1 MKMQIRN
8 GDGYWRASL
17 QSAKREMKRVYWSIE
32 ESLSDKTP
40 IYIIGDSHAGYF
52 LFKGVRSALVRVVQL
67 PGATAYGL
75 VEDKSTSGARRAIN
89 KLLRTVGRGSI
100 VVLQFGEVD
109 CAFSV
114 WKRAHKNGT
123 SPAEEVHEACKN
135 YLSFIGEL
143 KQFGIGTVLVGTVPP
158 PTVSDWKRWHGSP
171 IAAFRQQIEATLEE
185 RTECTKIFNRILR
198 SSANTGLFRFI
209 DVESD
214 YIDGITGLVKG
225 ELVIQDDLHLNWV
238 RAREINLGALAKM
251 GVI

>member
-1 MKMQIRN
+1 MKMQLHK

-17 QSAKREMKRVYWSIE
+17 KSAKRALKRVYWKIE

-52 LFKGVRSALVRVVQL
+52 LFKDVSNALVRVLQL

-75 VEDKSTSGARRAIN
+75 VNDNSASGSRRAIN
-89 KLLRTVGRGSI
+89 KLLRNVGRRSI

-109 CAFSV
+109 CAFSI
-114 WKRAHKNGT
+114 WTRAHKNCT
-123 SPAEEVHEACKN
+123 SPFEEVHEACKN

-143 KQFGIGTVLVGTVPP
+143 KKCGIGTILVGTVPP
-158 PTVSDWKRWHGSP
+158 PTVSDWKRWNGSP
-171 IAAFRQQIEATLEE
+171 IAVFRQQIEASLEE
-185 RTECTKIFNRILR
+185 RTRCTKLFNQILR
-198 SSANTGLFRFI
+198 SSSNKGLYRFI

-214 YIDGITGLVKG
+214 YIDEITGLVKG
-225 ELVIQDDLHLNWV
+225 ELIIQDDLHLNWAK
-238 RAREINLGALAKM
+238 AREINLDALAKM